1 MLYTEEKEAQTV
13 TVPSVENCSVLQAN
27 NIIVSSGL
35 NMKVSGGGSEVAQ
48 AGDAIAAKQE
58 PAAGTVVEKG
68 SVVYV
73 EFRHLD
79 VE

>member
-1 MLYTEEKEAQTV
+1 M
-13 TVPSVENCSVLQAN
+13 LQAN

-35 NMKVSGGGSEVAQ
+35 NMKITGGGSEVTS
-48 AGDAIAAKQE
+48 AGDAIVAKQQ
-58 PAAGTVVEKG
+58 PAAGETVEKG